1 MAFVAAV
8 AAGGASAYQAWQTKK
23 FKEAEAAGYD
33 EAGRR
38 VMAAGT
44 RDFQEEQRN
53 REFMYSRALAVA
65 AASGGGVDT
74 PSMVK
79 VLGDLQAE
87 GQYRSYAK
95 LWRAQNDAEG
105 LQFRAD
111 AARREAKAAV
121 TAGVINTVTS
131 AVSAYASA
139 GGSFGGST
147 PPPSLSASSSPLMS
161 PIPPGSG
168 APSILERYRGP

>member
-1 MAFVAAV
+1 MAWVAAV
-8 AAGGASAYQAWQTKK
+8 AAGGAEAYKAWQTHK
-23 FKEAEAAGYD
+23 FKEAEAVAYD

-53 REFMYSRALAVA
+53 REYMYSRALAVA

-79 VLGDLQAE
+79 VLGDIQAE
-87 GQYRSYAK
+87 GQYRAYSK

-105 LQFRAD
+105 MYFRAH
-111 AARREAKAAV
+111 AARKEAE
-121 TAGVINTVTS
+121 TALTVGLINTV
-131 AVSAYASA
+131 AAGFSAYATA
-139 GGSFGGST
+139 GGSFGSSI
-147 PPPSLSASSSPLMS
+147 PPPAGVSSGPMMS

-168 APSILERYRGP
+168 APSILERYKGP

>member
-8 AAGGASAYQAWQTKK
+8 AAGGASAYKAWQTKK
-23 FKEAEAAGYD
+23 FKEDEAAAYD

-44 RDFQEEQRN
+44 RDFQEEKRK
-53 REFMYSRALAVA
+53 REYVHSRALAVA

-79 VLGDLQAE
+79 VLSDLQAE
-87 GQYRSYAK
+87 GKYRQFAQ

-105 LQFRAD
+105 LYFRAD
-111 AARREAKAAV
+111 AAQREADAALTV
-121 TAGVINTVTS
+121 GLINTVTS
-131 AVSAYASA
+131 AFSAYAGA
-139 GGSFGGST
+139 GGSFGGTATASPT
-147 PPPSLSASSSPLMS
+147 ISAGGMS
-161 PIPPGSG
+161 PIPAGSG
-168 APSILERYRGP
+168 SKSILDLYKGPGG